1 MREKNLNVIITIY
14 SLTLFSHANY
24 GGDVSKKMQL
34 REPVQPPHLHN
45 VLGCWK
51 AGLRLPAEIDKEL
64 PSGV

>member
-1 MREKNLNVIITIY
+1 MQIM
-14 SLTLFSHANY
+14 
-24 GGDVSKKMQL
+24 GGNVSKKMQL